1 MTCLSI
7 VATPGTCAEVVVKNP
22 IVGSDAAAGA
32 ASDAADP
39 GTHLVID
46 YEIYDQRLSNSDLL
60 ISAIET
66 HAAKF
71 AIREI
76 CDPIPVFLGFGIY
89 INGLV
94 GTGDCRD
101 GAKVADQGNACAP
114 GSTMA
119 WTGRPG
125 ALLPA
130 MPNGN
135 ASILSFQVGGTCSGS
150 QSTISVPQVLTGDTA
165 ELRCSRPHRVGRAP
179 NRKVRES

>member
-46 YEIYDQRLSNSDLL
+46 YEIYDQRLSDSDLL

-66 HAAKF
+66 HAAKL

-76 CDPIPVFLGFGIY
+76 CDPIPSFSGFRHLYQWLGRNRRLPGW
-89 INGLV
+89 GQGV
-94 GTGDCRD
+94 S
-101 GAKVADQGNACAP
+101 QGNACAP
-114 GSTMA
+114 GPTMA
-119 WTGRPG
+119 WTRRPG